1 MPDLMRV
8 WGADALGRRR
18 RGARKPALMAPRGG
32 RRWPKSRAQDPL
44 FPSACSVPTSFG
56 RPVRGL
62 PRFCLTTII
71 DGRRRTIQA
80 ANATRARPGLCLS
93 SKPPEVRALKNVDVL
108 MLSPMM
114 PLIMEGIGQAF
125 NLHKAWEA
133 PDRDALIAEL
143 APRIRGL
150 APGSHY
156 HVDGALM
163 DKLPKLEII
172 ANFGVGYDTVDAAE
186 AGRRGIIVTNTPDV
200 LTEEVADLAVG
211 LLIATVRQLPQVDC
225 YLRAGKW
232 LEKAYPLTATLRGR
246 KIGILGL
253 GRIGKAVAKRL
264 EAFGLEIGYHG
275 RSQQADVA
283 YRYYPTLVG
292 MAKDVDVLMCVAPG
306 GGETKGMVDAEVMR
320 ALGPDGV
327 LINVGRGTVVDER
340 ALVAALQK
348 KEMLTAGL
356 DVFEDE
362 PRVPK
367 ELIAMDHIVLLPHVG
382 SASVHTRNAMGQ
394 LVVDNL
400 KSWFS
405 GKGPLTPVA
414 ETPWTG
420 RAA

>member
-1 MPDLMRV
+1 
-8 WGADALGRRR
+8 
-18 RGARKPALMAPRGG
+18 
-32 RRWPKSRAQDPL
+32 
-44 FPSACSVPTSFG
+44 
-56 RPVRGL
+56 
-62 PRFCLTTII
+62 
-71 DGRRRTIQA
+71 
-80 ANATRARPGLCLS
+80 
-93 SKPPEVRALKNVDVL
+93 LKNVDVL

-172 ANFGVGYDTVDAAE
+172 ANFGVGYDTIDAAE
-186 AGRRGIIVTNTPDV
+186 AGRRGVIVTNTPDV
-200 LTEEVADLAVG
+200 LTEEVADLAIG
-211 LLIATVRQLPQVDC
+211 LLIATVRQLPQVDR

-275 RSQQADVA
+275 RKPQADVA

-340 ALVAALQK
+340 ALVEALQK
-348 KEMLTAGL
+348 KEILTAGL

-362 PRVPK
+362 PRVHPR
-367 ELIAMDHIVLLPHVG
+367 LLDRDDVALLPHIG
-382 SASVHTRNAMGQ
+382 SATLETRTAMADLAVGNV
-394 LVVDNL
+394 LAVLD
-400 KSWFS
+400 
-405 GKGPLTPVA
+405 GKDPLTPVR
-414 ETPWTG
+414 G
-420 RAA
+420 

>member
-1 MPDLMRV
+1 LTERCRKIKRQR
-8 WGADALGRRR
+8 DAAPPGGLG
-18 RGARKPALMAPRGG
+18 
-32 RRWPKSRAQDPL
+32 
-44 FPSACSVPTSFG
+44 
-56 RPVRGL
+56 
-62 PRFCLTTII
+62 
-71 DGRRRTIQA
+71 
-80 ANATRARPGLCLS
+80 LS
-93 SKPPEVRALKNVDVL
+93 SNQRLEETRALKNVDVL

-114 PLIMEGIGQAF
+114 PLIMDGIAREF

-133 PDRDALIAEL
+133 PDRDAFIREV
-143 APRIRGL
+143 APRIRGM

-156 HVDGALM
+156 RVDGALM
-163 DKLPKLEII
+163 EKLPKLEII
-172 ANFGVGYDTVDAAE
+172 ANFGVGYDTIDAAE
-186 AGRRGIIVTNTPDV
+186 AGRRGVVVTNTPDV

-211 LLIATVRQLPQVDC
+211 LLIATVRQLPQVDR

-264 EAFGLEIGYHG
+264 EAFGLEIAYHG
-275 RSQQADVA
+275 RNPQGDVA
-283 YRYYPTLVG
+283 HRYYPSLVE
-292 MAKDVDVLMCVAPG
+292 MAKEVDVLMCVAPG
-306 GGETKGMVDAEVMR
+306 GTETKGMVNAEVMR
-320 ALGPDGV
+320 ALGPDGI
-327 LINVGRGTVVDER
+327 LINVGRGSVVDEK
-340 ALVAALQK
+340 ALIQALQK
-348 KEMLTAGL
+348 KEILSAGL

-362 PRVPK
+362 PRVPQ

-400 KSWFS
+400 VSWFS